1 MHEVGRRTF
10 AALLAGTFT
19 TVALAAC
26 GGSADGGSQGG
37 GGDGGGQT
45 LLLGKLVPLQSVDP
59 HKVNDGTSNEV
70 LTAVYDG
77 LYTLDADHELV
88 PLMAESFEKSA
99 DGLTYTFTL
108 RDAKWSNGTPVTAH
122 DFEYSWKRL
131 VNPATA
137 APNSNEAVAAGI
149 ANANAIVNEGADYTT
164 LGVSATDDKTLTVT
178 LAADVPYFQA
188 LLVRPAFLPVNQAF
202 VESAGKDFGSNPDK
216 TIYNGP
222 FRWSSWDFA
231 ENFAAVKNTT
241 YWNADAETLGGLTW
255 RVVTDSQT
263 GALLQESGELD
274 WVEISG
280 SLIDRYAGQKSL
292 VTALEVHMWWMY
304 PNFKNPALANK
315 DIRTALATSFD
326 KEAVAKDV
334 LRNGAEAANYFVGKN
349 LATGPDGK
357 QFRDTG
363 GTFLEYDLAAA
374 QAAWTAG
381 LAALGQTAL
390 TLRLLYWDD
399 DASVG
404 QAEYIAAEW
413 QKALPGLTVKLT
425 SAVKATA
432 NQTAGTGDFDL
443 YLFRWGPDYKD
454 PMAFLELLGSDSARD
469 FGKYA
474 NPAYDAIIQGA
485 RTPQVLADQQARW
498 DSLHQAEKILLGDV
512 GVIPTVQNGIAMLVN
527 PKVHGMQ
534 VRNVSLTWNYRI
546 VTKDA

>member
-1 MHEVGRRTF
+1 MLEVRRRTF

-19 TVALAAC
+19 TVGLAAC
-26 GGSADGGSQGG
+26 GGSDDSGSKGAAAGGTGA
-37 GGDGGGQT
+37 T

-88 PLMAESFEKSA
+88 PLMAESFVKSA
-99 DGLTYTFTL
+99 DGLTWTFTL
-108 RDAKWSNGTPVTAH
+108 RDAKWSNGDAVTAH

-149 ANANAIVNEGADYTT
+149 ANANAIVNEGADFNS
-164 LGVSATDDKTLTVT
+164 LGVTATDDKTLTVQ

-188 LLVRPAFLPVNQAF
+188 LLVRPAFLPVNQKF
-202 VESAGKDFGSNPDK
+202 VEQTGTKFGSDPES

-222 FRWSSWDFA
+222 FTWDSWDFA

-241 YWNADAETLGGLTW
+241 YWNAAAETLGGLTW

-280 SLIDRYAGQKSL
+280 SLIDRYQESDAL

-304 PNFKNPALANK
+304 PNFSNKALQNK
-315 DIRTALATSFD
+315 DIRTALATGFD
-326 KEAVAKDV
+326 KDAVAKDV

-374 QAAWTAG
+374 KAAWSAG
-381 LAALGQTAL
+381 LAALGQTSL

-399 DASVG
+399 DASVS

-413 QKALPGLTVKLT
+413 EKQFTGLKVQLT

-469 FGKYA
+469 FGGYENA
-474 NPAYDAIIQGA
+474 QYDAIVQGA
-485 RTPQVLADQQARW
+485 RTAQVLSDQQARW
-498 DSLHQAEKILLGDV
+498 DSLHQAEEILLGDV

-527 PKVHGMQ
+527 PKVKGME

-546 VTKDA
+546 VTKEA